1 MKRGLCNERKKKCS
15 NPIHSTKDADVYC
28 SQCDKFYCTMCESM
42 FHSPT
47 FKNHMPAVEP
57 VNTQAQSQLPQP
69 KLQKSKPSEALE
81 YLCENHRTLCTEQS
95 LAEGQHQGCRLVK
108 LDSAGIEKC
117 RKSLATNL
125 EALKRALSAAKAFPM
140 GLLEKQNAAVDASIA
155 SVRQAIKSAFAVVR
169 RAVDAREAELLRRT
183 EEFSSG
189 SDCVCV
195 AIAGVLDTNKA
206 AAAIACGKKALS
218 EADPSAVVLC
228 GCEVQDALNRLKSAL
243 QKATDVL
250 CCGAQATAGCFGG
263 HLMRD
268 IGEYG
273 SVEMH
278 LGKPCIAIRELTYK
292 SVVVEWASAGPCAV
306 YCVELRNARG
316 GPFEVLYSGNWNRC
330 KIDSLTPNTLYELR
344 MSVQVNE
351 VWCSAKGEAMF
362 STPAM
367 PERSLAQYAWKRCP
381 AETDMKSMYLVDAAT
396 PRVVTKVLGDEYCTV
411 VGKAPVPPPAGG
423 FVER

>member
-155 SVRQAIKSAFAVVR
+155 QRK
-169 RAVDAREAELLRRT
+169 
-183 EEFSSG
+183 
-189 SDCVCV
+189 
-195 AIAGVLDTNKA
+195 AGNQ
-206 AAAIACGKKALS
+206 
-218 EADPSAVVLC
+218 E
-228 GCEVQDALNRLKSAL
+228 R
-243 QKATDVL
+243 L
-250 CCGAQATAGCFGG
+250 CCCAEG
-263 HLMRD
+263 RRRP
-268 IGEYG
+268 G
-273 SVEMH
+273 SRAPEAHRRVQFWER
-278 LGKPCIAIRELTYK
+278 L
-292 SVVVEWASAGPCAV
+292 
-306 YCVELRNARG
+306 CV
-316 GPFEVLYSGNWNRC
+316 
-330 KIDSLTPNTLYELR
+330 
-344 MSVQVNE
+344 
-351 VWCSAKGEAMF
+351 
-362 STPAM
+362 
-367 PERSLAQYAWKRCP
+367 RSNCRCP
-381 AETDMKSMYLVDAAT
+381 RHK
-396 PRVVTKVLGDEYCTV
+396 
-411 VGKAPVPPPAGG
+411 
-423 FVER
+423 